1 MHNTRAIR
9 KIFTG
14 MAVLLASVLLSLPAA
29 AQMAVVDGNLANI
42 VGNGQRQSQQQWQ
55 RLFQE
60 LQKEYDLLERS
71 NNTLEEIKESNAK
84 IQELTETIEQHIKE
98 IKESMIG
105 PMYEE
110 LVSAGSDGE
119 EARNKLAD
127 IYRQDYSGLGLGLSA
142 SEAALQTFSDQY
154 GFLSAE
160 TLFATGSGLY
170 AQRQELT
177 DSVYFAGYAVQ
188 ETLDDMAKRYTRYDN
203 IEEEIGSAED
213 QKGRETL
220 ANILALEN
228 GRAMM
233 KMLEMQSIHI
243 NLTRQ
248 QLSQQIGADDSRF
261 TIWGIK
267 NQ

>member
-1 MHNTRAIR
+1 MRAM
-9 KIFTG
+9 KTVFTG
-14 MAVLLASVLLSLPAA
+14 LILLSFNVYTPPSAQ
-29 AQMAVVDGNLANI
+29 AQMAVIDGNLANI

-71 NNTLEEIKESNAK
+71 QNTLEEIKESNAK
-84 IQELTETIEQHIKE
+84 IQELTEMIEEHIKE
-98 IKESMIG
+98 IKEGMIG
-105 PMYEE
+105 SIYED
-110 LVSAGSDGE
+110 LIGAGSEGE
-119 EARNKLAD
+119 EARNKLAE
-127 IYRQDYSGLGLGLSA
+127 IYRQEGSAMGLGLSQ
-142 SEAALQTFSDQY
+142 SDSALETFSEQY

-160 TLFATGSGLY
+160 ALFAGGSGLF

-188 ETLDDMAKRYTRYDN
+188 ETLGDMADRYTRYDD
-203 IEEEIGSAED
+203 IEEEMGSTED

-228 GRAMM
+228 GRALM
-233 KMLEMQSIHI
+233 KMMELQSVHL

-248 QLSQQIGADDSRF
+248 QLSQQIGKDDSKF